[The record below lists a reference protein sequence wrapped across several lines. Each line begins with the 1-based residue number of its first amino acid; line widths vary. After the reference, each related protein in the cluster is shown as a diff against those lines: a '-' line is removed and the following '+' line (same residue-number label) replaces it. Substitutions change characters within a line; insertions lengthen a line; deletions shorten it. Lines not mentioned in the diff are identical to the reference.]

1 MSGAMDAEAS
11 VKEHVR
17 FVDGDTCMNA
27 LIGFESV
34 CERCISGFCEV
45 TLLQGQAA
53 LQGAHLVKGVPVRM
67 HAPLWGPAHKIQVL
81 GSKGAK
87 KKAALTKALSAAG
100 LTVPASI
107 VSELAGKACGTILLY
122 RGFAATDVEWMIAA
136 EDLTRKFQDK
146 RFKEGFVNTVSS
158 ILGSAKHFTRVGLSV
173 MSLPESWIRE
183 VEVVAKRDI
192 KSAAVPIKTLVCGA
206 KGVGKSTLLRYTV
219 NTLLKQFPKVA
230 VMDCDLGQSEMSP
243 PGTVS
248 LHVVSDPILMPCHL
262 NMRDPDL
269 SYFVGDVSAKQD
281 PGRLLSAAQ
290 ALFAKYLK
298 LQDSMNEAY
307 REKVSTAAKGNVFA
321 AFDSDTNK
329 GRVDCVPLIINTD
342 GWIRYTGA
350 EILAAIVRM
359 TSPTDIMHLST
370 AKDRHLDSLKELPET
385 CTLRTVEPGSTE
397 PSKTNASDLRTLRLV
412 AYFLRYSQTLQRL
425 VSLPREMGTPF
436 PLSIKYGALHDASGA
451 AAFALVS
458 SGVLNVPFSHLVLGF
473 PGGAVPVQHFLS
485 AINASLVG
493 LGTCEGTAERQTG
506 TLAFDV
512 KSDKD
517 VALQPCVGLG
527 IVRSISQDE
536 KRVEVHAP
544 CFLRPRLLAPAGAKM
559 CLLKGAIPL
568 PVQLMC
574 APWAPVHPYCSGEMV
589 GESGNVMKSRTN
601 LKRRSQNNV

>member
-1 MSGAMDAEAS
+1 MDAEAS
-11 VKEHVR
+11 SGEHVR

-27 LIGFESV
+27 LIGFESA

-45 TLLQGQAA
+45 TLLQGKAT
-53 LQGAHLVKGVPVRM
+53 LQGAHLAKGVPVRM
-67 HAPLWGPAHKIQVL
+67 HAPLWGPAHKLQVL
-81 GSKGAK
+81 GSKWVK
-87 KKAALTKALSAAG
+87 KKAALTEALSATG

-107 VSELAGKACGTILLY
+107 VSELVRKECGTIILY
-122 RGFAATDVEWMIAA
+122 RGFTATNVEWMIAA

-146 RFKEGFVNTVSS
+146 RFKEGFVHTASS
-158 ILGSAKHFTRVGLSV
+158 ILGSAKNFTRAGLSV
-173 MSLPESWIRE
+173 MSLPESWIRA
-183 VEVVAKRDI
+183 VEVLANRDI

-230 VMDCDLGQSEMSP
+230 VIDCDLGQSEMSP
-243 PGTVS
+243 PGAVS
-248 LHVVSDPILMPCHL
+248 LHVVSDPILMPSHL
-262 NMRDPDL
+262 NMRDPEL

-281 PGRLLSAAQ
+281 PGRLLSAVE

-298 LQDSMNEAY
+298 LQDRMNEVY

-329 GRVDCVPLIINTD
+329 GRADFIPLVINTD

-350 EILAAIVRM
+350 EILASIVRM
-359 TSPTDIMHLST
+359 TSPTDILHLST
-370 AKDRHLDSLKELPET
+370 AKDRHLDSLKHLPDT

-397 PSKTNASDLRTLRLV
+397 ASKTNASDLRTLRLV
-412 AYFLRYSQTLQRL
+412 AYFLRYSQTLERL
-425 VSLPREMGTPF
+425 VSLPREIGTPF

-473 PGGAVPVQHFLS
+473 PGGAVPMRHLLS
-485 AINASLVG
+485 AMNASLVG
-493 LGTCEGTAERQTG
+493 LGPCEGTMGRETG

-512 KSDKD
+512 KYDKD

-527 IVRSISQDE
+527 IVRSFCLDE
-536 KRVEVHAP
+536 MRVEVHAP
-544 CFLRPRLLAPAGAKM
+544 CFLQPKLMPPAGGKM

-601 LKRRSQNNV
+601 LKRRSQNNE